1 MKKLRVVLVS
11 AVAAGAVATAAISA
25 SSPTIGQTSITGAK
39 IGLTASA
46 YEKLF
51 GAPHSTRRA
60 GGDHE
65 ITLLTFPNRKVA
77 VMFVRSSKAISVIT
91 WNRAYRTDHGVG
103 PCSTLAQLQK
113 VYGAALVQDKYG
125 AYDLGNLLF
134 DTSTGSSKV
143 VAVGL
148 YNSREPHAKQNFG
161 AQPYTSYAMDNLVP
175 SCS

>member
-1 MKKLRVVLVS
+1 MS
-11 AVAAGAVATAAISA
+11 AVGAGAIATAAVSA
-25 SSPTIGQTSITGAK
+25 SPPSIEQVSITGAK
-39 IGLTASA
+39 IGLTAGA

-51 GAPHSTRRA
+51 GAPYTTRRA

-65 ITLLTFPNRKVA
+65 ITLLRFPSRKVT

-113 VYGAALVQDKYG
+113 AYGAALVQDKYG
-125 AYDLGNLLF
+125 AYDVGNLLF
-134 DTSTGSSKV
+134 SASTTTSKV

-148 YNSREPHAKQNFG
+148 YNSRAPHAKQDFG
-161 AQPYTSYAMDNLVP
+161 AQPYTSFAMDNLVP
-175 SCS
+175 PCS